1 MKTKNLLLL
10 LMLVVSLIVTISCD
24 ILNLGNKEETD
35 PAKTMGKV
43 GNFWSAAV
51 PGMDDA
57 KITIQDNKDGN
68 VIATI
73 PYNGSS
79 YEVEGKITDNG
90 FYDYVYSNGDKSKP
104 FTLVK
109 FDANVGDK
117 WEYKVGNQVVTRE
130 VVKKS
135 TTDDTE
141 YNGFWLIKTID
152 VLETIPSGF
161 VFTAGARMLK
171 SASVQANGNQ
181 INSATANSGV
191 SQVKSILWKFNH
203 KFGFIAAEITKTDNS
218 VVKVYQNDTNVAT
231 MN

>member
-1 MKTKNLLLL
+1 MKTKNLIYSLVILLL
-10 LMLVVSLIVTISCD
+10 SGIAACD
-24 ILNLGNKEETD
+24 LLDANKEETD
-35 PAKTMGKV
+35 PSKTLGKE
-43 GNFWSAAV
+43 GNFWSANI
-51 PGMDDA
+51 PGVGIT
-57 KITIQDNKDGN
+57 KITIDENKDGN

-73 PYNGSS
+73 PYNGEN
-79 YEVEGKITDNG
+79 YEIEGKITDNG

-161 VFTAGARMLK
+161 VFAGGVSLLK
-171 SASVQANGNQ
+171 SGSLSNQENSMVKVNNGV
-181 INSATANSGV
+181 T
-191 SQVKSILWKFNH
+191 QVKSILWKFNH
-203 KFGFIAAEITKTDNS
+203 KFGFIAAEITKTDDT
-218 VVKVYQNDTNVAT
+218 KVTIYQDDTNS
-231 MN
+231 NSLY